1 MIYNVFIV
9 ILVKIY
15 HCYIMYNIKKYR
27 IARLYGPECPYWF
40 TPCIGEAS
48 KERRCEP
55 PICYAVLFFLPVS
68 IKHLMK
74 KPMGVGLV
82 PTPPVFLYQIPS
94 STSEN
99 MRTCF
104 TEGGSVLHA
113 RNLSDPRPF
122 TTRKYSI
129 YKYFRQYYVE
139 YSSI

>member
-9 ILVKIY
+9 ILVTIY
-15 HCYIMYNIKKYR
+15 HCCIMYNMRKMQNCKAVW
-27 IARLYGPECPYWF
+27 ARMSILVY
-40 TPCIGEAS
+40 PCIGEAS

-82 PTPPVFLYQIPS
+82 PTPVYISLCQIPS
-94 STSEN
+94 STPES

-104 TEGGSVLHA
+104 TEGGSV
-113 RNLSDPRPF
+113 
-122 TTRKYSI
+122 
-129 YKYFRQYYVE
+129 
-139 YSSI
+139 